1 MRLAAEFIRLPY
13 RFDVEQ
19 LQKEVLAIDPSD
31 WVPHPSGFAGN
42 SSIPLISVQG
52 EMNDAFHGAMKTTE
66 FLGKLPYLQQVLA
79 SFGEV
84 FGRSRLMLLAG
95 SEEVPPHVDTN
106 YHWHNRVRIH
116 VPIITNPAVIFY
128 CGDKQ
133 VSMGAGETWIFDSW
147 RNHRVHNQSDEDRIH
162 LVIDTAGS
170 AKFWDLVNASEQNP
184 QIAESQQGQYKE
196 IYIPYVEGK
205 KTTILTEK
213 YNSPVVMTP
222 GEVDY
227 LVTDII
233 NDLLENQQNDQMPMQ
248 RFARI
253 ANQFRQNWRTVW
265 SLHADTREG
274 WSKYDALIGR
284 ASTLVKSMRAK
295 LTLKSN
301 DASVY
306 QVFRDRILGSVLNP
320 NLASHHRSQAGDPQA
335 LSGLAEAD
343 ANFPQAQRDQ

>member
-31 WVPHPSGFAGN
+31 WITHPSGFAGN
-42 SSIPLISVQG
+42 SSLPLISVQG
-52 EMNDAFHGAMKTTE
+52 EMNDAFHGAMKPTE
-66 FLGKLPYLQQVLA
+66 FLVKSPYLQQVLA

-84 FGRSRLMLLAG
+84 FGRSRLMLLA
-95 SEEVPPHVDTN
+95 SSQEVPPHVDTN

-116 VPIITNPAVIFY
+116 IPITTNPAVIF
-128 CGDKQ
+128 CCRDQQ
-133 VSMGAGETWIFDSW
+133 VWMRAGETWIFDAW
-147 RNHRVHNQSDEDRIH
+147 QNHSVHNQSDEDRIH

-184 QIAESQQGQYKE
+184 QIGESQQGQHKE
-196 IYIPYVEGK
+196 IYVPYVEGK
-205 KTTILTEK
+205 KTTILTER
-213 YNSPVVMTP
+213 YNSPLVMTP

-227 LVTDII
+227 LVSDII
-233 NDLLENQQNDQMPMQ
+233 NDLVANQENDPMPME
-248 RFARI
+248 RFVRI
-253 ANQFRQNWRTVW
+253 ANQFRQNWRVVW
-265 SLHADTREG
+265 SLHADTQEG

-284 ASTLVKSMRAK
+284 ASKPIKSMRAK

-320 NLASHHRSQAGDPQA
+320 NLASHYRSATPDPQA

-343 ANFPQAQRDQ
+343 VNVPQAQKDQ